1 MRVHYGEGVA
11 NHTDPE
17 PCAVIRKGGG
27 EASAGDCTG
36 QPLSREIYA
45 KSRVLTRFS
54 LRKATWK
61 ARYRER
67 LKAWRGRRP
76 WHVQT
81 LFVREPGGL
90 VADQGG
96 MPRLVRI
103 GKARSRSR

>member
-11 NHTDPE
+11 NHTGPE
-17 PCAVIRKGGG
+17 PCAVIREGGG
-27 EASAGDCTG
+27 EASVGDCTG

-45 KSRVLTRFS
+45 KSRVPTRFS

-67 LKAWRGRRP
+67 LKARRGRRP

-81 LFVREPGGL
+81 PLGREPGDL
-90 VADQGG
+90 AADQQ
-96 MPRLVRI
+96 RSLLARI
-103 GKARSRSR
+103 GKARSRIR